1 MQRASS
7 SVLHFSGI
15 HQLVPYL
22 QSNSVIAASLFSH
35 ISPLLSSPSL
45 AASSGLSSPV
55 LITSC
60 RLGNLFRSRTD
71 NRLH

>member
-1 MQRASS
+1 M
-7 SVLHFSGI
+7 LHLSGI

-22 QSNSVIAASLFSH
+22 QPDSVTAASLYSH

-55 LITSC
+55 RITSC